1 MRELSLNVMDVA
13 QNSITA
19 GASLIEIRV
28 EEDRQKGELVISILD
43 NGKGMSK
50 EQVRRV
56 VDPFFT
62 TRTTRKVGL
71 GVPLFKMEAEMT
83 GGDFSV
89 RSELGKGTEVRARFI
104 TTHVDMIPL
113 GNINDTMVLLIS
125 CNPDRD
131 FLFIHQID
139 GKKLELDTR
148 QLHQVLGED
157 VPLNEPDVVQW
168 IRGYLQEQTDLL

>member
-1 MRELSLNVMDVA
+1 MDVA

-148 QLHQVLGED
+148 QLRQVLGED

>member
-1 MRELSLNVMDVA
+1 
-13 QNSITA
+13 
-19 GASLIEIRV
+19 
-28 EEDRQKGELVISILD
+28 
-43 NGKGMSK
+43 
-50 EQVRRV
+50 
-56 VDPFFT
+56 
-62 TRTTRKVGL
+62 
-71 GVPLFKMEAEMT
+71 MT

>member
-1 MRELSLNVMDVA
+1 MDVA

-28 EEDRQKGELVISILD
+28 EEARHKGELVISILD
-43 NGKGMSK
+43 NGKGMSQV
-50 EQVRRV
+50 QVRRV

-139 GKKLELDTR
+139 DKKLELDTR
-148 QLHQVLGED
+148 QLREVLGED

>member
-1 MRELSLNVMDVA
+1 MDVA

-28 EEDRQKGELVISILD
+28 EEDRHKGELVISILD

-139 GKKLELDTR
+139 DKKLELDTR
-148 QLHQVLGED
+148 QLREVLGED

>member
-1 MRELSLNVMDVA
+1 MDVA

>member
-1 MRELSLNVMDVA
+1 MDVA

-139 GKKLELDTR
+139 GEKLELDTR
-148 QLHQVLGED
+148 QLRQVLGED